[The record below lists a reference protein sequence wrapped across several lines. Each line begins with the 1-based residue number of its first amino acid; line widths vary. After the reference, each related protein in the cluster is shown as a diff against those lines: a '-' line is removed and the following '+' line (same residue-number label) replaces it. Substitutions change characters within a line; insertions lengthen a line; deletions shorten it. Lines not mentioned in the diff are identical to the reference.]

1 MSTQVLKFDGNDIRF
16 VFDEDDYWIACKDL
30 MVALEYSS
38 ISNATNLFKQ
48 VPEEWKKLKTVD
60 TPGGQQKLVCVKNQG
75 VNLFLERS
83 DKPKARRLQRWI
95 AQYVSDNSD
104 LTESEHKAKC
114 DRTLEQINSMFSS
127 ICGGTFDFRNISEG
141 CVQKSKVKSP
151 STKKLPKEKEKID
164 NEIEEI
170 LNECGRKLLLKLLK
184 DSGRC

>member
-16 VFDEDDYWIACKDL
+16 VFDEGDYWIACRDL
-30 MVALEYSS
+30 MNALEYSS

-48 VPEEWKKLKTVD
+48 VPEEWKKLKTVN

-114 DRTLEQINSMFSS
+114 DRTLEQINSMFST
-127 ICGGTFDFRNISEG
+127 ICGGVFDFQDISENHI
-141 CVQKSKVKSP
+141 QKSKIKSP
-151 STKKLPKEKEKID
+151 PKKKPQKENKEVN

-170 LNECGRKLLLKLLK
+170 LNECGRKLLIKLLK
-184 DSGRC
+184 DSDRC

>member
-1 MSTQVLKFDGNDIRF
+1 MSTQILKFDDHDVRF
-16 VFDEDDYWIACKDL
+16 VFDDGDYWIVCKDL
-30 MVALEYSS
+30 MNALDYASM
-38 ISNATNLFKQ
+38 SNASGLFKQ
-48 VPEEWKKLKTVD
+48 IPEQWKMLKSVD
-60 TPGGQQKLVCVKNQG
+60 TPGGAQKVICVKNQG

-114 DRTLEQINSMFSS
+114 DRTLEQINSMFSMV
-127 ICGGTFDFRNISEG
+127 CGGQYAFHDISESRI
-141 CVQKSKVKSP
+141 QNSKTKSTPKKKP
-151 STKKLPKEKEKID
+151 SKEKAEVD

-170 LNECGRKLLLKLLK
+170 LNECGRKLLLKFLK